1 MNTPIIQQ
9 ISDHIKQVE
18 QALQSFTPGQ
28 HEGEN
33 YGSEGEYTPQSL
45 KAGIKAILMDLRG
58 LVKAHNKFVQFSNY
72 EERNSINNSLANLV
86 NLLNENN
93 YSGVAGQLDT
103 LKPTIRNYSIRGSAD
118 TQNALEERANRLND
132 QCSIFEDNI
141 NKIENIAAKAE
152 QADEKFQSAE
162 EASKS
167 LSTAFDELQS
177 KHDQIANLQNLS
189 QENHQ
194 TIESALTSA
203 KNHENNINS
212 FVQRVEKREAQ
223 LDKQEQ
229 TTTAYQEQLMFFEKE
244 RKEKLEEADELIKKA
259 REALQ
264 YTTSA
269 GVSAAFS
276 GRYEELKKSGK
287 WNLLWLLGAV
297 AFFGVAVWIGFEFLF
312 GKPRTSPETLSSTG
326 SAIYFAIQKITLMSV
341 AIYAAW
347 FCASQYTKYK
357 NTLEDYGYKSVL
369 AKSLIAFLDTLKGEE
384 RENYLNKVL
393 NEIHKDPLRKR
404 HDMDQPGLIGWIK
417 ELIKEVP
424 KNPDRPSR

>member
-1 MNTPIIQQ
+1 MNTQTIQQ
-9 ISDHIKQVE
+9 ISDQIKQVE
-18 QALQSFTPGQ
+18 QALQSFAPGQ
-28 HEGEN
+28 HEGKR

-45 KAGIKAILMDLRG
+45 KAGIKAILTDLRG
-58 LVKAHNKFVQFSNY
+58 LVKAHNKFVQLSNHG
-72 EERNSINNSLANLV
+72 ERNTIHDCLANIV
-86 NLLNENN
+86 SLLTQEAYSDVAN
-93 YSGVAGQLDT
+93 YLDT
-103 LKPTIRNYSIRGSAD
+103 LKSIIRTYGIRGSSE
-118 TQNALEERANRLND
+118 TQSALEERANRLND

-162 EASKS
+162 EAFKS

-244 RKEKLEEADELIKKA
+244 RKEKLEEADGLIKKA

-276 GRYEELKKSGK
+276 GRYEELKKSEK

-297 AFFGVAVWIGFEFLF
+297 AFFGVAVWIGFEFLL
-312 GKPRTSPETLSSTG
+312 GKPRTSPEALSSAG
-326 SAIYFAIQKITLMSV
+326 SAIYFAIQKITMMSV

-404 HDMDQPGLIGWIK
+404 HDMDQPGPVSLLK
-417 ELIKEVP
+417 ELRKKDL
-424 KNPDRPSR
+424 KNPDMPTE